1 MLILNGKSIL
11 QTVIALDKQLGRSW
25 GISKPLYKALTKL
38 PIDSTIRQI
47 KQLKKRDIGKE
58 IFFQIN
64 VHYFEKYSDS
74 GLAPRCIELKD
85 RALSTK
91 KHGQLIRGHNKYVQ
105 PVLTFG

>member
-1 MLILNGKSIL
+1 LLILNGKSIL
-11 QTVIALDKQLGRSW
+11 QTVLALDKQLGHSW
-25 GISKPLYKALTKL
+25 EISKPWYKELTKF
-38 PIDSTIRQI
+38 PIGSRIRQI
-47 KQLKKRDIGKE
+47 KKLEKRNIGKE

-74 GLAPRCIELKD
+74 GLAPRCIELKE